1 MNEQN
6 QKLASVQTWNSLFNK
21 LQDFNNWKESE
32 NQKKTAQ
39 LNNTMDNDNK
49 MLYQTWLNATDATV
63 KQQCDKAC
71 RTNQVAQ
78 MVSTYAQSQWK
89 DVSGYEPLDL
99 LNAYLNN
106 NPDKFDAVKNFVN
119 SDQNNIEFAVQMGW
133 ANYPTEEEVAQQ
145 NVPASQ
151 VDETF
156 WDKAKTWAVW
166 PLARAFWAVIGWVK
180 WVGKWV
186 MNIWNRADEFN
197 QWQTDEWYIDEEWNN
212 QDKGLYDAVKWF
224 WKLAWSFWDVVWD
237 VVWWWIMW
245 AAEWFTTNQEQ
256 AAVKNKV
263 WQVIQ
268 WLVQSKPADEV
279 KKMYDNLS
287 EDQKTELMDW
297 IKIIDWVSNLPLSA
311 LWVKWVKEA
320 VKQWAKWL
328 ETNAIKQWVK
338 TIDDVTWEVW
348 DLYKWI
354 ERNIAIKNLDKNRAA
369 AEEQVRDITQLAS
382 GTKDIKDI
390 NRLKK
395 EWRSAL
401 SQVDTKWVKTYKD
414 LGWRIGNKQTE
425 IAKQVDE
432 VLSKDN
438 TKYSWVW
445 TKEVDLPDW
454 KKTPNVIKPIE
465 TGLNDLEKLYTKIW
479 DDEWIAIVNFWKNK
493 LATEWLTKKEMND
506 ISRMYGNEFS
516 SKAFKEDWTLKFSD
530 VWEWFENNRDNMKE
544 YVRSLMPDDTT
555 KQLDRTYHEL
565 ADTKFLVNRMASKVE
580 SIQQKIRDK
589 SLFQKIWW
597 GLWDLI
603 DIVSWGSIKALLG
616 KLIKWWTESMDAAD
630 LEKQLPKMLSKLDDL
645 NRKIDLANTDEEVQE
660 VAKIINSFK

>member
-1 MNEQN
+1 MNWENKSMFTPMTLDKTIEQYNATKQRLNTEKWN
-6 QKLASVQTWNSLFNK
+6 QMTSQRFANMENNLSVSINSNNEKIKKQGNIASR
-21 LQDFNNWKESE
+21 
-32 NQKKTAQ
+32 
-39 LNNTMDNDNK
+39 
-49 MLYQTWLNATDATV
+49 TWL
-63 KQQCDKAC
+63 
-71 RTNQVAQ
+71 VAQ
-78 MVSTYAQSQWK
+78 MISEEAAKHWK
-89 DVSGYEPLDL
+89 DYSTMTDWEILNTYKSKNPNRASVIDAFINSEQDPYEL
-99 LNAYLNN
+99 
-106 NPDKFDAVKNFVN
+106 KKR
-119 SDQNNIEFAVQMGW
+119 MGW
-133 ANYPTEEEVAQQ
+133 TSTPVVEVS
-145 NVPASQ
+145 NEP
-151 VDETF
+151 EKTF
-156 WDKAKTWAVW
+156 MDKAKKSIVW
-166 PLARAFWAVIGWVK
+166 PFARALWALWEWAYWAFK
-180 WVGKWV
+180 WLA
-186 MNIWNRADEFN
+186 NAPERFDEFN
-197 QWQTDEWYIDEEWNN
+197 QWQIDRGYIDKVWTDWESL
-212 QDKGLYDAVKWF
+212 DTTLYQKIKFFPRLIATLWQ
-224 WKLAWSFWDVVWD
+224 VVWD
-237 VVWWWIMW
+237 VAWWAIMW
-245 AAEWFTTNQEQ
+245 AADWFTTNQEQ
-256 AAVKNKV
+256 AAVKDAVAEVASAVINSEPWQKV
-263 WQVIQ
+263 QEMYNS
-268 WLVQSKPADEV
+268 LSDE
-279 KKMYDNLS
+279 
-287 EDQKTELMDW
+287 QKQELWDRFTILDW
-297 IKIIDWVSNLPLSA
+297 ISDIPLSIVWGKA
-311 LWVKWVKEA
+311 IKTA
-320 VKQWAKWL
+320 GKQWIKAL
-328 ETNAIKQWVK
+328 DNAVVEQWVK
-338 TIDDVTWEVW
+338 QLDNV
-348 DLYKWI
+348 I
-354 ERNIAIKNLDKNRAA
+354 EWVNTAAKNYQVNKAINNLDKNRAA

-414 LGWRIGNKQTE
+414 LGWRINNKQTE

-530 VWEWFENNRDNMKE
+530 VWEWFANNRDNMKE

-603 DIVSWGSIKALLG
+603 DILSWGSIKALLG
-616 KLIKWWTESMDAAD
+616 KLIKWWTEFMDAAD